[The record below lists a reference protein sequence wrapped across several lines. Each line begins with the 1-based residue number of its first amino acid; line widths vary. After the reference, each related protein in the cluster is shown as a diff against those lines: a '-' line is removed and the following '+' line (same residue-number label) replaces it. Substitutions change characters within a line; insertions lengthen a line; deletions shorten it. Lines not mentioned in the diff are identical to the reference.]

1 MKRSI
6 AIGVTAVL
14 AATAGRADSIAE
26 VYKRVAGSVVVVRT
40 IEAGSS
46 GLGSGVLVS
55 ADGQVLTAAHVV
67 QVAENVMVELPGGE
81 TLSANVVASEPS
93 ADLAMLKLERPP
105 SKPVVAVL
113 GDSDAVEVGDEV
125 FVVGAPLGMSHSL
138 TVGHISGRRVVNDL
152 FGGFEPAELFQTDA
166 AINAG
171 NSGGPM
177 FDREGHVIGIV
188 SHLLAAGEGSGGLGF
203 VATSAMAKKLLLD
216 RPGRW
221 TGMEGYMLS
230 GELAR
235 IFQLPQSRGILV
247 QRDASRS
254 PAAKMGIVAGTEKAT
269 IGEESFLVGGDVILS
284 VMGISIA
291 DPDSAP
297 RVRDALAARQPGET
311 VSVIVLRGG
320 KRLELQG
327 VPESLK

>member
-1 MKRSI
+1 MKRSLLLTLL
-6 AIGVTAVL
+6 AVFGSTAV
-14 AATAGRADSIAE
+14 RADSISE
-26 VYKRVAGSVVVVRT
+26 VYKRVADSVVVIRT
-40 IEAGSS
+40 VETGSS

-55 ADGQVLTAAHVV
+55 ADGRILTAAHVV
-67 QVAENVMVELPGGE
+67 QVAETVFVELPGGE
-81 TLSANVVASEPS
+81 TLAATVVASEPS

-113 GDSDAVEVGDEV
+113 GDSDAVQVGDEV
-125 FVVGAPLGMSHSL
+125 FVVGAPLGMTHSL

-166 AINAG
+166 AINSG

-177 FDREGHVIGIV
+177 FDHEGRVIGIV
-188 SHLLAAGEGSGGLGF
+188 SHLLSTAEGSGGLGF
-203 VATSAMAKKLLLD
+203 VATSGMAKKLLLD
-216 RPGRW
+216 RPSRW
-221 TGMEGYMLS
+221 SGMEGYMLS

-247 QRDASRS
+247 QRVATRS
-254 PAAKMGIVAGTEKAT
+254 PAAKLGLVPGKEKAV

-284 VMGISIA
+284 VQGISVA
-291 DPDSAP
+291 DADGPP
-297 RVRDALAARQPGET
+297 RIREALAARRPDQPVT
-311 VSVIVLRGG
+311 LIVLRGG

-327 VPESLK
+327 VPDR

>member
-1 MKRSI
+1 MKRI
-6 AIGVTAVL
+6 VVVVVWTVL
-14 AATAGRADSIAE
+14 TATATRADSIAE

-40 IEAGSS
+40 TETGSS
-46 GLGSGVLVS
+46 GIGSGVLVS
-55 ADGQVLTAAHVV
+55 ADGNVLTAAHVV
-67 QVAENVMVELPGGE
+67 QVAETVLVELPGGE
-81 TLSANVVASEPS
+81 TLGAKVVASEPS

-125 FVVGAPLGMSHSL
+125 FVVGAPLGMTHSL
-138 TVGHISGRRVVNDL
+138 TFGHISGRRIVNDL

-188 SHLLAAGEGSGGLGF
+188 SHLLSTSEGAGGLGF
-203 VATSAMAKKLLLD
+203 VATSAMAKKLLID
-216 RPGRW
+216 NPARW
-221 TGMEGYMLS
+221 SGMEGYMLS
-230 GELAR
+230 GGLAR

-247 QRDASRS
+247 QRVASRS
-254 PAAKMGIVAGTEKAT
+254 PAAKLGIVPGTEKAT
-269 IGEESFLVGGDVILS
+269 IGEDSFLVGGDVILS
-284 VMGISIA
+284 VQGISIA
-291 DPDSAP
+291 DEDSGP
-297 RVRDALAARQPGET
+297 RIREALAARKPGQP

-320 KRLELQG
+320 RRLELQG
-327 VPESLK
+327 VPER

>member
-6 AIGVTAVL
+6 SMAVTAAL
-14 AATAGRADSIAE
+14 AVTCARADSIAD
-26 VYKRVAGSVVVVRT
+26 VYKRVAGTVVVVRT
-40 IEAGSS
+40 TEVGSS

-67 QVAENVMVELPGGE
+67 QVAETVMVELPGGE
-81 TLSANVVASEPS
+81 MLAATVVASEPS

-166 AINAG
+166 AINSG

-177 FDREGHVIGIV
+177 FDHEGHVIGIV
-188 SHLLAAGEGSGGLGF
+188 SHLLSTSEGSGGLGF

-221 TGMEGYMLS
+221 SGMEGYMLS

-247 QRDASRS
+247 QRVASRS
-254 PAAKMGIVAGTEKAT
+254 PAAKLGIVPGTEKAT
-269 IGEESFLVGGDVILS
+269 VGEESFLVGGDVILS
-284 VMGISIA
+284 VAGISIA
-291 DPDSAP
+291 DADGGP
-297 RVRDALAARQPGET
+297 RIREALAARKPGQPL
-311 VSVIVLRGG
+311 SVIVLRGG
-320 KRLELQG
+320 RRLELQG
-327 VPESLK
+327 VPDR